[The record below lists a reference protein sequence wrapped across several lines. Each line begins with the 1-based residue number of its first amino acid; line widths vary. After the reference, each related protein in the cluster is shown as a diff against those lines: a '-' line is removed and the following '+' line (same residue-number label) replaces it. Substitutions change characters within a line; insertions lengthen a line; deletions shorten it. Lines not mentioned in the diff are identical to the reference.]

1 MKPSHLKLYA
11 AQLADLKIPQTVTES
26 DLLYLLTHTPS
37 GNLRKLGGRS
47 VKTDKGT
54 KKGVLTMPVYMSPHR
69 EGGRNMCPG
78 ASEGCIPACLGH
90 SSGHMRFDMQ
100 RRARIAKTMFF
111 QLYPDEFLA
120 QYNDEIEAH
129 ERRAQRADMLGA
141 QRGNGSTDIRWEKY
155 GIPQAHPE
163 KQFYDYTKHTA
174 KARAS
179 RPDNYHLTYSVSE
192 RANSLDIAREWLDS
206 GANAAIVVAGQSCKV
221 KDAKA
226 AAARLI
232 ESGFLGY
239 PCIDGD
245 ETDIRFDDPP
255 GHWVVLHAKG
265 AALND
270 RTGFVHRVN

>member
-1 MKPSHLKLYA
+1 MKPSDLLVYA
-11 AQLADLKIPQTVTES
+11 DQLIDLEIPQTVTEA

-54 KKGVLTMPVYMSPHR
+54 KKGVLTMPIYMSPHR
-69 EGGRNMCPG
+69 EGGKNMCAG
-78 ASEGCIPACLGH
+78 ASAGCIRACLGH

-129 ERRAQRADMLGA
+129 ARRAQRADKLA
-141 QRGNGSTDIRWEKY
+141 AYRGNGSTDIRWEKY
-155 GIPQAHPE
+155 GIPQAHPD

-174 KARAS
+174 KARAD
-179 RPDNYHLTYSVSE
+179 RPDNYQLTFSVSE
-192 RANSLDIAREWLDS
+192 RSNSLNMARDWLDS

-245 ETDIRFDDPP
+245 ETDIRFDDPA
-255 GHWVVLHAKG
+255 GHWVVLYAKG
-265 AALND
+265 AALHD
-270 RTGFVHRVN
+270 RTGFVHRF